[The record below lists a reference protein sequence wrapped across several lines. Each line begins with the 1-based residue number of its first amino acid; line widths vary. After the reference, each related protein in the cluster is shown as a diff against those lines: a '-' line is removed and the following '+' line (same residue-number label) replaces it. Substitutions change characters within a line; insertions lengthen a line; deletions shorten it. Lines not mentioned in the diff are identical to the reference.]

1 MLIKIGGND
10 CPVDDDDVPFCC
22 CGGCSCS
29 PSLLAA
35 FPGCTGTGAQV
46 PSGVRISRPG
56 WPGRWKRSVMLP

>member
-10 CPVDDDDVPFCC
+10 CCDVPFRCC
-22 CGGCSCS
+22 CCCS

-46 PSGVRISRPG
+46 PSGERISRPG